1 MILYNGEKKLDMT
14 GDRKEYAAIVL
25 GGARFSVFQNV
36 FVFFQA
42 D

>member
-1 MILYNGEKKLDMT
+1 MIFMDSGRKLNMA

-25 GGARFSVFQNV
+25 SGARFSVFQNV
-36 FVFFQA
+36 FVFSQV